1 MIHVI
6 ATITIAEGQREL
18 FLEEFRK
25 IIEPV
30 RAEAGCLEY
39 GPTID
44 AETDID
50 IQSLAGENSVTV
62 IEKWESAE
70 ALKAHF
76 VVSHMVEYKERV
88 KDLVTDT
95 KIEIFSSA
103 E

>member
-6 ATITIAEGQREL
+6 ATITIADGQRDK

-30 RAEAGCLEY
+30 RAEQGCIEY
-39 GPTID
+39 GPTVD
-44 AETDID
+44 AKTDIS

-62 IEKWESAE
+62 IEKWEDAE

-88 KDLVTDT
+88 ADLVTDT
-95 KIEIFSSA
+95 KIEIFESA